1 MMKKMQSKAKK
12 MIAIAAAIS
21 MLTSQFFVSEGLL
34 LKQTYAAG
42 FNMNGSK
49 WSEPYLRSLYD
60 NGIMSGDT
68 NGNMNPDNDITRAEF
83 VTMLNKGMGYH
94 ETTGKTKFR
103 DITGTE
109 WYANEID
116 IAATQ
121 GYFVGSGRN
130 ISGASDNLTREQAVA
145 FLTRNLKYEE
155 DDRVNTDFVDG
166 MSFPTWSRGSI
177 NAAADKGVIT
187 GYRDGTFRPKN
198 NITRAEAGTILY
210 NALGKIINQ
219 PGDYTYGNI
228 DGNITISKSGVT
240 LHDTVINGDLYI
252 TEGVELGFTNLR
264 NVTVTGQ
271 VIISGAGESNVG
283 ASSIVFTDSTI
294 REMIIN
300 APQDKPVSVK
310 VDGNT
315 QITNTKI
322 KSNSYLEELSDLEGG
337 FENVELNGPEDTD
350 LHLRGTYGTVTVKGE
365 ENNLGK

>member
-1 MMKKMQSKAKK
+1 MCS
-12 MIAIAAAIS
+12 
-21 MLTSQFFVSEGLL
+21 
-34 LKQTYAAG
+34 
-42 FNMNGSK
+42 
-49 WSEPYLRSLYD
+49 
-60 NGIMSGDT
+60 
-68 NGNMNPDNDITRAEF
+68 
-83 VTMLNKGMGYH
+83 
-94 ETTGKTKFR
+94 
-103 DITGTE
+103 
-109 WYANEID
+109 
-116 IAATQ
+116 
-121 GYFVGSGRN
+121 
-130 ISGASDNLTREQAVA
+130 SDL
-145 FLTRNLKYEE
+145 
-155 DDRVNTDFVDG
+155 
-166 MSFPTWSRGSI
+166 
-177 NAAADKGVIT
+177 IT

-310 VDGNT
+310 VDGST

-350 LHLRGTYGTVTVKGE
+350 LHLRGTYGTVTVRSE
-365 ENNLGK
+365 EHTSELQSH